1 MLSEKNFVINHKAS
15 LVSLVLCTLMFTVT
29 ITALGQSSNER
40 DSLAYKLQRLESTH
54 RFNPKDTTHINLLVD
69 LAFSYQYLDSDSLY
83 SVANRALEYS
93 RKINYAHGI
102 IGGLNALGTYHYN
115 KGNREKSM
123 PMFKE
128 ALELA
133 TEVNDID
140 SELSIINTMAQNYSF
155 EGNYAEAL
163 NLNLKGIDLARKIE
177 DESTLS
183 VLNENIAG
191 LYADQKDFKN
201 ALMFYDTVQKFN
213 RRLGDEVVDA
223 ETQSNMAS
231 LYKDAKD
238 YKNAMF
244 NINRSIS
251 TFEKHKIYDWLA
263 YAYQVKGDIYLD
275 QKKYKWALYWYDQ
288 SDMLFKHQI
297 EDDRIKIQLMNGM
310 AKVYFGLERDSLS
323 LEYAKK
329 GLTLS
334 NKIKSLQGQ
343 IDCSETL
350 YKVYKKNGE
359 TPEALAYLETFKTLS
374 DSLFMDKNKQSLSL
388 LETKLHYEQEKQE
401 LIEANEEALA
411 KQRNYIYFTVIVLL
425 ILTIITFVIRRS
437 ENIQKKLN
445 KELKDKSQAVI
456 QRESQLHEINKTNTK
471 LFSIIGHDLRGPIGG
486 LQSILKMFTDGD
498 ISTKELVSF
507 IPKLK
512 TDVDNISFTLN
523 NLLSWGLNQ
532 LNGVVTKP
540 KRVSLSYLV
549 SNNIQLLSE
558 IAKSK
563 SIKIINQ
570 LPENPRIWADN
581 NQIDIVI
588 RNLLSNAIKFTP
600 ENGLITIGAEE
611 KSGMWQISVRD
622 TGIGMTAEM
631 QRSVFKDSSNIT
643 TYGTNNEKGTGLGL
657 SLCKEMV
664 HKNNGEIW
672 VDSVPRKGTTFYFTV
687 PKAQSRYQKAS

>member
-1 MLSEKNFVINHKAS
+1 
-15 LVSLVLCTLMFTVT
+15 MFTLCLSIPMLAQT
-29 ITALGQSSNER
+29 SKR
-40 DSLAYKLQRLESTH
+40 DSLAFKFQRLESTN
-54 RFNPKDTTHINLLVD
+54 RFNPKDTSHINLLAR
-69 LAFSYQYLDSDSLY
+69 LAFSYRYLDTDSLFSIGEKVLKY
-83 SVANRALEYS
+83 S
-93 RKINYAHGI
+93 KDIDYAYGEI
-102 IGGLNALGTYHYN
+102 KGLDALGNYYYS

-123 PMFKE
+123 PLFKE

-133 TEVNDID
+133 QEIESIECEV
-140 SELSIINTMAQNYSF
+140 SLINTLAQNYSF

-163 NLNLKGIDLARKIE
+163 NWNLKGIDLARE
-177 DESTLS
+177 AGNQQMLS
-183 VLNENIAG
+183 ILNENIAG

-201 ALMFYDTVQKFN
+201 ALMFYDTVQKIN
-213 RRLGDEVVDA
+213 RRLGNEVIDA
-223 ETQSNMAS
+223 ETYSNMAS

-238 YKNAMF
+238 YKSAMF
-244 NINRSIS
+244 NINRSIN
-251 TFEKHKIYDWLA
+251 TFEKNKIYDWLA
-263 YAYQVKGDIYLD
+263 YAYQVKGDIYLN
-275 QKKYKWALYWYDQ
+275 QKKYKWALYWFDQ
-288 SDMLFKHQI
+288 SNMLFKHQI
-297 EDDRIKIQLMNGM
+297 EDDRIKIELMNGM
-310 AKVYFGLERDSLS
+310 AKVYFGLEKDSLS
-323 LEYAKK
+323 LKYAEE

-334 NKIKSLQGQ
+334 KKIKSLQGQ

-350 YKVYKKNGE
+350 YKVHKKNGNN
-359 TPEALAYLETFKTLS
+359 PDALAYLETFKTLS

-401 LIEANEEALA
+401 LIEANEAALA
-411 KQRNYIYFTVIVLL
+411 KQRNYIYFSII
-425 ILTIITFVIRRS
+425 ILFILSIILFVIRRS

-445 KELKDKSQAVI
+445 KKLKDKSEAVI
-456 QRESQLHEINKTNTK
+456 QREAQLHEINKTNTK

-486 LQSILKMFTDGD
+486 LQGILKMFTDGD
-498 ISTKELVSF
+498 ISTKELISF

-512 TDVDNISFTLN
+512 TDVENISFTLN

-549 SNNIQLLSE
+549 GNNIRLLSE

-600 ENGLITIGAEE
+600 ENGLITIEAKE
-611 KSGMWQISVRD
+611 KSDMWQVSVRD

-631 QRSVFKDSSNIT
+631 QRSIFKDSSNIT

-672 VDSVPRKGTTFYFTV
+672 VESVPRKGTTFYFTV
-687 PKAQSRYQKAS
+687 PRAQNRYQKAS

>member
-1 MLSEKNFVINHKAS
+1 VLSEKNFLINRKAS